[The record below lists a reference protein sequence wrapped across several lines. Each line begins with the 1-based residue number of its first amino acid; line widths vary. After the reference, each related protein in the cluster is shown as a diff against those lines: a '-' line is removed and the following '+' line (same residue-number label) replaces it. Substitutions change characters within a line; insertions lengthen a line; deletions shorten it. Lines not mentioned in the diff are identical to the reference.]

1 MRGSQ
6 KVLAVLSSPKPMPE
20 EKYFGNVENRGKE
33 AVMAVKI
40 LIKRKIKNG
49 NMRAASRLLIN
60 NRSEVMKQ
68 PGYIS
73 SETMRSLDDPSR
85 IVVVSMWQSREAWE
99 KWKNSEI
106 RMANEI
112 EFKDYLS
119 GQTIYEHYSLGLP
132 LD

>member
-1 MRGSQ
+1 
-6 KVLAVLSSPKPMPE
+6 
-20 EKYFGNVENRGKE
+20 
-33 AVMAVKI
+33 MAVKI

-73 SETMRSLDDPSR
+73 SETMRSLDDPNQ

-106 RMANEI
+106 RMANET
-112 EFKDYLS
+112 EFKDYLL
-119 GQTIYEHYSLGLP
+119 GQTAYEHYSLGLS